1 MTGKIMMPLSYN
13 SSNLSLIALETMQL
27 LVLILCSDHSIW
39 FVKYVFYDK
48 IWFIKTS
55 ARMLKFESQVVKS
68 NPEFFILKNK

>member
-1 MTGKIMMPLSYN
+1 MTGKIMMPVSYN
-13 SSNLSLIALETMQL
+13 SLNLSLIALETMQL

-39 FVKYVFYDK
+39 FVKYVFHDK